1 MSEENKSDLNQ
12 EDIDAINKDIE
23 DAKSKLVS
31 KETEDKIAQAK
42 EEAKKEAEKEFA
54 VNQKV
59 KELEEANQKLQEE
72 KEAKEKEAAEKIAN
86 LAEKVN
92 TYVESKQVVT
102 NNETPFGSNNTD
114 VEKIPDE
121 DIEKI
126 ENESYVAFVRDK
138 VRKP

>member
-1 MSEENKSDLNQ
+1 MSEENKSDFNQ